1 MNPILLRDPETAR
14 QYLLQGL
21 WFQRAVHPGTA
32 TLQRALRWSL
42 IVADAGHPLP
52 PTGFV
57 ADLGHIALGRE
68 REERAAKEVLALP
81 GVPPGL
87 IRTYEDHVLGKIYAD
102 WSFERASD
110 ALKRIRAERK
120 LGTDPLDEKEVPR
133 RTEERRALGLAYVIK
148 QFRERA
154 EINGVELSPA
164 VIRGLLDSRE
174 KPEDLLRQGWE
185 SLHQHGPLPYLIE
198 LYEQLIAAARR
209 LPEVLALEDVL
220 ALEQQTALLSMG
232 EYVAHRQ
239 ILQTAAR
246 LEESLPRSK
255 VRPLSGRREVPTRV
269 LDEDTYPVGGFTSIS
284 TRGSVESLLQSQL
297 AFMEKDPRE
306 RPDLFDMKYLR
317 DELYFY
323 SRDENQ
329 FLRRRRSF
337 LFVLQPDLRTARYK
351 DPELPCQRIVL
362 VLATLV
368 AAVRRLA
375 DWLGHDA
382 LRFEFLFVQ
391 TEKDR
396 PLEEEAKLLT
406 LIFRE
411 LIDNKTASVE
421 HLSFDA
427 VAKRVKEHGR
437 KSLCQC
443 LLIGVS
449 DSEIHAEEAAITG
462 MRIDGPQPVLHID
475 GDDLVIQEGDD
486 PFEKWTTTL
495 LYLLQM
501 WI

>member
-1 MNPILLRDPETAR
+1 MNAILLRDSETAK
-14 QYLLQGL
+14 QYVLQGL
-21 WFQRAVHPGTA
+21 WFQRAVHPRAA
-32 TLQRALRWSL
+32 TVRRALLWSL
-42 IVADAGHPLP
+42 FVADAGHPLP

-68 REERAAKEVLALP
+68 RDERATKEVLPLP

-110 ALKRIRAERK
+110 ALKRITIEHK
-120 LGTDPLDEKEVPR
+120 PVEGPPHVKETPR
-133 RTEERRALGLAYVIK
+133 RVEERQALGLAYLVK
-148 QFRERA
+148 QFRERG
-154 EINGVELSPA
+154 EIGGVELSPA
-164 VIRGLLDSRE
+164 VIRGLLDVKE

-185 SLHQHGPLPYLIE
+185 SLHQHGPLPYLVE
-198 LYEQLIAAARR
+198 LYEQLISAARR

-239 ILQTAAR
+239 VLQMAAR
-246 LEESLPRSK
+246 LEESLPKNK

-284 TRGSVESLLQSQL
+284 TRGSIESLLQSQL
-297 AFMEKDPRE
+297 AFMESDPNE
-306 RPDLFDMKYLR
+306 RPDLFDMKFLR
-317 DELYFY
+317 DELYYY

-337 LFVLQPDLRTARYK
+337 LFVLQPDLRHARFK

-362 VLATLV
+362 VLAALV

-391 TEKDR
+391 PEKER

-406 LIFRE
+406 LMFRE
-411 LIDNKTASVE
+411 LIENKTASVE
-421 HLSFDA
+421 HMSIAD
-427 VAKRVKEHGR
+427 VEKRVKEYGR

-443 LLIGVS
+443 LLIGAN
-449 DSEIHAEEAAITG
+449 DAEIRSAEAVVTG
-462 MRIDGPQPVLHID
+462 MRVDGPQPVLRIGGED
-475 GDDLVIQEGDD
+475 VLILEGDE
-486 PFEKWTTTL
+486 PFEKWTGAL
-495 LYLLQM
+495 LHLLQM
-501 WI
+501 WV

>member
-1 MNPILLRDPETAR
+1 MNPILLRDSETAR

-21 WFQRAVHPGTA
+21 WFQRAVHPGAA
-32 TLQRALRWSL
+32 TVQRALRWSL
-42 IVADAGHPLP
+42 IVADSGHPLP

-87 IRTYEDHVLGKIYAD
+87 IRTYEDQVLGKIYGD

-110 ALKRIRAERK
+110 ALKRIGLERK
-120 LGTDPLDEKEVPR
+120 PGNEPQNENETHR
-133 RTEERRALGLAYVIK
+133 RVEERRAFGLAYLVK
-148 QFRERA
+148 QFRERG
-154 EINGVELSPA
+154 EIGGVELSPA
-164 VIRGLLDSRE
+164 VIRSLLEVKE

-198 LYEQLIAAARR
+198 LYEQLIRAARR

-239 ILQTAAR
+239 VLQMAAR
-246 LEESLPRSK
+246 LEETLPKNK
-255 VRPLSGRREVPTRV
+255 VRPLSGRREVPTRIF
-269 LDEDTYPVGGFTSIS
+269 DEDTYPVGGFTSIS

-297 AFMEKDPRE
+297 AFMESDPKE
-306 RPDLFDMKYLR
+306 RPDLFDMKFLR
-317 DELYFY
+317 DELYYY

-337 LFVLQPDLRTARYK
+337 LFVLQPDLRMARFK
-351 DPELPCQRIVL
+351 DPELPSQRIVL
-362 VLATLV
+362 AMALLV

-391 TEKDR
+391 SENER
-396 PLEEEAKLLT
+396 PLEEEAKLLA

-411 LIDNKTASVE
+411 LIDNKTAAIE
-421 HLSFDA
+421 HLSVADA
-427 VAKRVKEHGR
+427 QKRVKEHGR

-443 LLIGVS
+443 LVIGVKP
-449 DSEIHAEEAAITG
+449 EAIRAEEAVITS
-462 MRIDGPQPVLHID
+462 MRIDGPEPVIRI
-475 GDDLVIQEGDD
+475 GDDDYGILEGDD
-486 PFEKWTTTL
+486 AFEKWSAVL
-495 LYLLQM
+495 LHLLQM
-501 WI
+501 WV

>member
-1 MNPILLRDPETAR
+1 MTPILIRDSETAR

-21 WFQRAVHPGTA
+21 WFQRAVQPSAA
-32 TLQRALRWSL
+32 TVQRALHWSL
-42 IVADAGHPLP
+42 IIADAGHPLP

-57 ADLGHIALGRE
+57 ADIGHIALGKE
-68 REERAAKEVLALP
+68 RDERAPKEVLALP

-87 IRTYEDHVLGKIYAD
+87 IRTYEDHMLGKLYAD

-110 ALKRIRAERK
+110 ALKRITIERRPGAE
-120 LGTDPLDEKEVPR
+120 PLDEKDVPR
-133 RTEERRALGLAYVIK
+133 RVEERRALGLAYLVK
-148 QFRERA
+148 QLRERG
-154 EINGVELSPA
+154 EVNGVELSPA
-164 VIRGLLDSRE
+164 VIRGLLDGKE
-174 KPEDLLRQGWE
+174 KPEDLLRLGWE

-198 LYEQLIAAARR
+198 LYQQLIAAARR

-239 ILQTAAR
+239 VLQMAAR
-246 LEESLPRSK
+246 LEETLPKNK

-297 AFMEKDPRE
+297 AFMETDPKE
-306 RPDLFDMKYLR
+306 RPDLFDMKFLR
-317 DELYFY
+317 DELYYY

-337 LFVLQPDLRTARYK
+337 LFVLQPDLRLARFK
-351 DPELPCQRIVL
+351 DAELPCQRIVL
-362 VLATLV
+362 VLASLV
-368 AAVRRLA
+368 AAVRRLT
-375 DWLGHDA
+375 DWLGQDA

-391 TEKDR
+391 SGQDR
-396 PLEEEAKLLT
+396 PLEEEAKLLS

-411 LIDNKTASVE
+411 LIDTKTASVE
-421 HLSFDA
+421 HLAFEA
-427 VAKRVKEHGR
+427 VEKRVREHGR
-437 KSLCQC
+437 RSLCQC
-443 LLIGVS
+443 LVIGVKV
-449 DSEIHAEEAAITG
+449 SEVKAEEAVITG
-462 MRIDGPQPVLHID
+462 MRIDGPLPILNVQ
-475 GDDLVIQEGDD
+475 GDDMVILEGDD
-486 PFEKWTTTL
+486 PVEKWTMIL
-495 LYLLQM
+495 QHLLQM